1 MDPPAVEPGS
11 VARARMQAEQRQ
23 QRQTQDPIPMY
34 PDAAGTAESP
44 PFPASRNLRQKGI
57 AQHDGGPG
65 KMISRPT
72 PMPQFSAPET
82 PSPTGSTASPASYR
96 PPANRPPKAPQRPP
110 RPSRI
115 PSMVDQA
122 RLQEPT
128 PLFIAPVRTAKSPQE
143 SIYSQLSHS
152 SQYSFVQ
159 PSPSA
164 GYLTELPSINPMS
177 PAIQQKK
184 GVILGP
190 PPSSRRG
197 ASSFYSNA
205 SFVSPIIEETHYSRS
220 HGSYASSAAM
230 PENWG
235 SVAGNNRTTNVETF
249 YDESVTDASPES
261 IYGDFGDE
269 RRLVQPVELDSA
281 AIPVAVSNQQQV
293 ATTNRTQALAVNDKS
308 TSWNALGTARRI
320 SGQPLGEAGDQPGR
334 EDIIQ
339 AYAAASSGTTADF
352 RFASNPSGNNTRSSA
367 MKRGLRIDMDA
378 VREAESRGSLTSLP
392 DLIRRATKLA
402 AMIDKGKRPTSRM
415 DNLSDLLGEK
425 QSSSDGRGDTR
436 GGRPASGLSDM
447 LAAFPPPVSTPQFNN
462 GPNRSSWLGQ
472 GGWPLRSGPK
482 SGTEKAKKSVKS
494 KRRCCGL
501 PLWAVIVATIL
512 LLCVIVA
519 AIVVPL
525 ELFVFNKSGSAN
537 DNTGIDKCRKDLTC
551 LNGGTNAIPKTRRA
565 SRQAQ
570 ANWAAQISNDFGTD
584 TTLSNPRLGSPE
596 TATGT
601 LHARTNEQEPFNV
614 TDTVIDFCRVSVLF
628 VLQEQDVNT
637 AQDAQSDVQAFLTKI
652 TASDAVN
659 GPKTTQK
666 QASNITIGNGS
677 SINLVDFHI
686 DLGNGPLGGI
696 GAKAG

>member
-1 MDPPAVEPGS
+1 
-11 VARARMQAEQRQ
+11 
-23 QRQTQDPIPMY
+23 MY
-34 PDAAGTAESP
+34 PDAAGTAESTP
-44 PFPASRNLRQKGI
+44 SSASRNPRQKGI

-65 KMISRPT
+65 KMISRPS

-143 SIYSQLSHS
+143 SIYSQLSPS
-152 SQYSFVQ
+152 SQYSSVQ

-164 GYLTELPSINPMS
+164 GYLTELPSSNPMS
-177 PAIQQKK
+177 PASQQKK

-205 SFVSPIIEETHYSRS
+205 SFVSPIIEETPYSRS

-235 SVAGNNRTTNVETF
+235 SGAGNNRSTNVETF
-249 YDESVTDASPES
+249 YEESMTDASPES

-281 AIPVAVSNQQQV
+281 AIPVAVSNQQQA
-293 ATTNRTQALAVNDKS
+293 ATTNRTQGLAVNDKS
-308 TSWNALGTARRI
+308 TSWNTLGAARRM
-320 SGQPLGEAGDQPGR
+320 SGQPLGAASDQPGR

-352 RFASNPSGNNTRSSA
+352 RFASNPSVNNTRSSA

-415 DNLSDLLGEK
+415 DNLGDLLGEK
-425 QSSSDGRGDTR
+425 QTSSDGPVDTR

-447 LAAFPPPVSTPQFNN
+447 LAAFPPPVSTPQFDN

-472 GGWPLRSGPK
+472 GGWPLRSGAK

-501 PLWAVIVATIL
+501 PLWAVIVSTIL

-570 ANWAAQISNDFGTD
+570 AKWAAQISDDFGSD
-584 TTLSNPRLGSPE
+584 ATLLNPRLGSPE

-601 LHARTNEQEPFNV
+601 LHARTNEKEPFNA

-628 VLQEQDVNT
+628 VLQEQGVNT

-659 GPKTTQK
+659 GPKITQK
-666 QASNITIGNGS
+666 QASNITIGHGS

-686 DLGNGPLGGI
+686 DLGNGLVGGI

>member
-11 VARARMQAEQRQ
+11 VARARMQAERRQ

-34 PDAAGTAESP
+34 PDAAGTAESTP
-44 PFPASRNLRQKGI
+44 SSASRNLRQKGI

-65 KMISRPT
+65 KMISRPS

-82 PSPTGSTASPASYR
+82 PSPTESTASPASYR

-143 SIYSQLSHS
+143 SIYSQLSPS
-152 SQYSFVQ
+152 SQYSSVQ

-164 GYLTELPSINPMS
+164 GYLTELPSSNPMS
-177 PAIQQKK
+177 PASQQKK

-205 SFVSPIIEETHYSRS
+205 SFVSPIIEETPYSRS

-235 SVAGNNRTTNVETF
+235 SGAGNNRSTNVETF
-249 YDESVTDASPES
+249 YEESMTDASPES

-281 AIPVAVSNQQQV
+281 AIPVAVSNQQQA
-293 ATTNRTQALAVNDKS
+293 ATTNRTQGLAVNDKS
-308 TSWNALGTARRI
+308 TSWNTLGAARRM
-320 SGQPLGEAGDQPGR
+320 SGQPLGAASDQPGR

-339 AYAAASSGTTADF
+339 AYAAASSGTTADL
-352 RFASNPSGNNTRSSA
+352 RFASNPSVNNTRSSA

-415 DNLSDLLGEK
+415 DNLGDLLGEK
-425 QSSSDGRGDTR
+425 QTSSDGPVDTR
-436 GGRPASGLSDM
+436 DRTTTIKNVTLGQSIPRLIAEANSTFSVPLSGTSILAKINANGLSCIAQNS
-447 LAAFPPPVSTPQFNN
+447 LVTFNGRSTQA
-462 GPNRSSWLGQ
+462 
-472 GGWPLRSGPK
+472 
-482 SGTEKAKKSVKS
+482 TS
-494 KRRCCGL
+494 K
-501 PLWAVIVATIL
+501 TQ
-512 LLCVIVA
+512 
-519 AIVVPL
+519 
-525 ELFVFNKSGSAN
+525 
-537 DNTGIDKCRKDLTC
+537 
-551 LNGGTNAIPKTRRA
+551 AIPKTRRA

-570 ANWAAQISNDFGTD
+570 AKWAAQISDDFGSD
-584 TTLSNPRLGSPE
+584 ATLLNPRLGSPE

-601 LHARTNEQEPFNV
+601 LHARTNEKEPFNA

-628 VLQEQDVNT
+628 VLQEQGVNT

-659 GPKTTQK
+659 GPKITQK
-666 QASNITIGNGS
+666 QASNITIGHGS

-686 DLGNGPLGGI
+686 DLGNGLVGGI